1 MAAMLL
7 TGCGQVSLKAAPT
20 RAAGGTEI
28 AATALPSQPAPG
40 LSLSSPATFS
50 TTVALGDMTL
60 TLVGLG
66 LPPGFPVV
74 TPDAGLRFVAP
85 QLVIECTL
93 PAGDACPSLGA
104 FELIDAA
111 GTRHSPVIAV
121 TGEGFLPK
129 EEFGGG
135 TTISGGIVFAPPVDA
150 APYMLR
156 YAGSQGREAFF
167 AIE

>member
-1 MAAMLL
+1 M
-7 TGCGQVSLKAAPT
+7 SLKAAPT
-20 RAAGGTEI
+20 RAAGETEA

-50 TTVALGDMTL
+50 TTVALGDLTV

-66 LPPGFPVV
+66 LPAGFPAV
-74 TPDAGLRFVAP
+74 TPDAGLQLVAP
-85 QLVIECTL
+85 QLMVVCTR
-93 PAGDACPSLGA
+93 PADDECPSLGA
-104 FELIDAA
+104 FELIDAD

-129 EEFGGG
+129 GEFGGG
-135 TTISGGIVFAPPVDA
+135 TAIAGGMVFMPPVDA
-150 APYMLR
+150 APYVLR

-167 AIE
+167 VIE